1 MDNFIVAV
9 NAVIPMF
16 FFVAVGLLIKYKK
29 LMTDLEIKH
38 LNKML
43 FQIFFFVMLF
53 YNTYTMNVAQ
63 TFRPRLIT
71 YGACALMVVYVID
84 FILVCLFEKQPK
96 RRGAMIQAI
105 YRSNF
110 VFMGIPMVTNVY
122 GAEQIGVT
130 TMMIAIIVPMYN
142 VLGVFTLELFRGG
155 KVRPL
160 TVLKNVLTNPMI
172 MGAVIG
178 AICLFSGL
186 KIPAPIL
193 KPLGQMSNAT
203 SLLALIVLGASFH
216 LSSTSAHLPQL
227 IACVISRL
235 VIVPALVMGIG
246 VLYFG
251 FRGIELMTL
260 VAINCSPSA
269 VASFTM
275 AQQMDSD
282 ADLAGNAVVFSTA
295 FSAITICIWI
305 MLFKSCGYI

>member
-1 MDNFIVAV
+1 
-9 NAVIPMF
+9 
-16 FFVAVGLLIKYKK
+16 
-29 LMTDLEIKH
+29 
-38 LNKML
+38 
-43 FQIFFFVMLF
+43 
-53 YNTYTMNVAQ
+53 
-63 TFRPRLIT
+63 
-71 YGACALMVVYVID
+71 
-84 FILVCLFEKQPK
+84 
-96 RRGAMIQAI
+96 
-105 YRSNF
+105 
-110 VFMGIPMVTNVY
+110 
-122 GAEQIGVT
+122 
-130 TMMIAIIVPMYN
+130 
-142 VLGVFTLELFRGG
+142 
-155 KVRPL
+155 
-160 TVLKNVLTNPMI
+160 MI

>member
-1 MDNFIVAV
+1 MDNFIVAI

-16 FFVAVGLLIKYKK
+16 FFIVVGLYIKYRN
-29 LMTDLEIKH
+29 LLADTEIKH

-53 YNTYTMNVAQ
+53 YTTYTMNIAQ

-71 YGACALMVVYVID
+71 YGACALLTVYVID

-110 VFMGIPMVTNVY
+110 VFMGIPMVSNLFGTSEI
-122 GAEQIGVT
+122 AVT

-155 KVRPL
+155 KVKPL
-160 TVLKNVLTNPMI
+160 NVLINVFKNPMI
-172 MGAVIG
+172 MGAVVG
-178 AICLFSGL
+178 AICLFSGV
-186 KIPAPIL
+186 KVPAPIL

-203 SLLALIVLGASFH
+203 SMLALVVLGASFH

-227 IACVISRL
+227 IACVVSRL
-235 VIVPALVMGIG
+235 LIIPAFVLGIG
-246 VLYFG
+246 ALYFG

-282 ADLAGNAVVFSTA
+282 ASLAGNAVVFSTA
-295 FSAITICIWI
+295 FSAITICSWI
-305 MLFKSCGYI
+305 LLLKTYGLI